1 MNSLPIS
8 ARCGILAWAALC
20 MQAGSALAADPLA
33 DIRAFRTSHA
43 SGILEQ
49 YVELLKIPNVAS
61 DRANIRRNAE
71 AIVAMMQRLNL
82 SPRLLEPS
90 AAPDA
95 PPLVYGEWKVPKARR
110 TPAAGSIRKY
120 GYTRAALPMTRRV

>member
-1 MNSLPIS
+1 MKNLSLG
-8 ARCGILAWAALC
+8 ARCSSLACAALC
-20 MQAGSALAADPLA
+20 MTTISAFAADPVS
-33 DIRAFRTSHA
+33 DIRAFRASHA
-43 SGILEQ
+43 GEILEQ

-82 SPRLLEPS
+82 SARLLEVS

-95 PPLVYGEWKVPKARR
+95 PPLVYGE
-110 TPAAGSIRKY
+110 
-120 GYTRAALPMTRRV
+120 